1 MKKFFIT
8 VLTAMALAV
17 VIVLIIRGAGPLLVL
32 FTIALALLL
41 IFALGN
47 PPRKRKDITPRDQ
60 AESVHRA
67 LGVQGA
73 PDAEDLKPPDE
84 PSHDE
89 PGEKSR

>member
-1 MKKFFIT
+1 
-8 VLTAMALAV
+8 MALAM
-17 VIVLIIRGAGPLLVL
+17 VIVLVIRGAGPLLVL

-47 PPRKRKDITPRDQ
+47 PPRRRKDLTPKDK

-84 PSHDE
+84 PTQDE
-89 PGEKSR
+89 PGEKDR